1 MKGRPPKLDLEKLK
15 LSKEDADVNLEALKS
30 RWEQYEKLRKNG
42 KMPTSFIALEA
53 MSVVAAA
60 TEQGLSEE
68 QIQSSFPKEWG
79 TETFNIPVSFLN
91 VIRDCWFRYRDPDK
105 TLLLGQAFGIE
116 SLQGQGFRPVKS
128 KILKMD
134 LHRQYAHR
142 VIQEY
147 YVPDQQDNPLPLIDV
162 YANVAADLNTSI
174 GTVKT
179 AYLKYGPKIK
189 AGLKDKGII
198 LGK

>member
-42 KMPTSFIALEA
+42 EMPTSFIALEA
-53 MSVVAAA
+53 MSVVAVAA
-60 TEQGLSEE
+60 EQGLSEE
-68 QIQSSFPKEWG
+68 QIQSSFPEEWG
-79 TETFNIPVSFLN
+79 RETFNIPVSFLN
-91 VIRDCWFRYRDPDK
+91 VIRDCWSRYRGSE
-105 TLLLGQAFGIE
+105 TLLMGQAFGVE
-116 SLQGQGFRPVKS
+116 NLKGQGSHPVKS
-128 KILKMD
+128 KISTID
-134 LHRQYAHR
+134 LHRKYARR

-147 YVPDQQDNPLPLIDV
+147 YVPDQQDNPLALIDV
-162 YANVAADLNTSI
+162 YANVAADLNVSI
-174 GTVKT
+174 DTVKA

-189 AGLKDKGII
+189 AGLKEKGLI

>member
-60 TEQGLSEE
+60 AEQGLSEE

-91 VIRDCWFRYRDPDK
+91 VIRDCWFRYRDSE
-105 TLLLGQAFGIE
+105 TLLMGRAFGID
-116 SLQGQGFRPVKS
+116 SLQGQGFHPVKS
-128 KILKMD
+128 KISTVD
-134 LHRQYAHR
+134 RHRKYAHR

-174 GTVKT
+174 DTVKT

>member
-1 MKGRPPKLDLEKLK
+1 
-15 LSKEDADVNLEALKS
+15 
-30 RWEQYEKLRKNG
+30 
-42 KMPTSFIALEA
+42 
-53 MSVVAAA
+53 
-60 TEQGLSEE
+60 
-68 QIQSSFPKEWG
+68 
-79 TETFNIPVSFLN
+79 
-91 VIRDCWFRYRDPDK
+91 
-105 TLLLGQAFGIE
+105 
-116 SLQGQGFRPVKS
+116 
-128 KILKMD
+128 MD

-174 GTVKT
+174 DTVKT

>member
-15 LSKEDADVNLEALKS
+15 LSKEDADVTLEALKS

-42 KMPTSFIALEA
+42 EMPTSFIALEA
-53 MSVVAAA
+53 MSVVATAA
-60 TEQGLSEE
+60 EQGLSEE

-91 VIRDCWFRYRDPDK
+91 VIRDCWFRYRGSE
-105 TLLLGQAFGIE
+105 TLPMGQAFGVE
-116 SLQGQGFRPVKS
+116 NLKGQGSHLVKS
-128 KILKMD
+128 KISTVD
-134 LHRQYAHR
+134 LHRKYARR

-174 GTVKT
+174 DTVKT

-189 AGLKDKGII
+189 AGLKEKGII
-198 LGK
+198 LKK

>member
-91 VIRDCWFRYRDPDK
+91 VIRDCWFRYRDSE
-105 TLLLGQAFGIE
+105 TLLMGRAFGID
-116 SLQGQGFRPVKS
+116 SLQGQGFHPVKS
-128 KILKMD
+128 KISTVD
-134 LHRQYAHR
+134 RHRKYAHR

-189 AGLKDKGII
+189 AGLKEKGII
-198 LGK
+198 LEK

>member
-91 VIRDCWFRYRDPDK
+91 VIRDCWFRYRDSE
-105 TLLLGQAFGIE
+105 TLLMGRAFGID
-116 SLQGQGFRPVKS
+116 SLKGQGFHPVKS
-128 KILKMD
+128 KISTVD
-134 LHRQYAHR
+134 RHRKYAHR

-189 AGLKDKGII
+189 AGLKEKGII
-198 LGK
+198 LEK

>member
-91 VIRDCWFRYRDPDK
+91 VIRDCWFRYRDSE
-105 TLLLGQAFGIE
+105 TLLMGRAFGID
-116 SLQGQGFRPVKS
+116 SLQGQGFHPVKS
-128 KILKMD
+128 KISTVD
-134 LHRQYAHR
+134 RHRKYAHR

-174 GTVKT
+174 DTVKT

-189 AGLKDKGII
+189 AGLKEKGII
-198 LGK
+198 LEK

>member
-60 TEQGLSEE
+60 AEQGLSEE
-68 QIQSSFPKEWG
+68 QVQSSFPEEWG

-91 VIRDCWFRYRDPDK
+91 VIRDCWSRYRDSE
-105 TLLLGQAFGIE
+105 TLLMGRAFGID
-116 SLQGQGFRPVKS
+116 SLQGQGFHPVKS
-128 KILKMD
+128 KISTVD
-134 LHRQYAHR
+134 RHRKYAHR

-174 GTVKT
+174 DTVKT

-198 LGK
+198 LEK